1 MEHYNSYYISSSDFR
16 VLGVGLFLL
25 CGIVTCIVK
34 YKKCLKKYKIRTHPL
49 RNNFKPDS
57 ARSSSA
63 LPVSVSY
70 SGSEEVQPN
79 NNKHFTESAND
90 EGIDEP
96 PAYSTIQSHE
106 PTDDE

>member
-1 MEHYNSYYISSSDFR
+1 M
-16 VLGVGLFLL
+16 
-25 CGIVTCIVK
+25 
-34 YKKCLKKYKIRTHPL
+34 P
-49 RNNFKPDS
+49 
-57 ARSSSA
+57 
-63 LPVSVSY
+63 Y

-79 NNKHFTESAND
+79 NNKHFAESAND